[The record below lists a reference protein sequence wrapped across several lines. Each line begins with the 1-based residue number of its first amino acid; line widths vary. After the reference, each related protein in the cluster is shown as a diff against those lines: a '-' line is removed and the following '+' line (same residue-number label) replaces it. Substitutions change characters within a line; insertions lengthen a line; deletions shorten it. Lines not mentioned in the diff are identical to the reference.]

1 MLACTYWRAIR
12 IGAIRIALTRFTRTA
27 CLRAAAISGV
37 MPLLPLH
44 DKASV
49 SSMSVRG
56 GKDAALQPATAEQAE
71 DPRMIIK
78 RPNEGECYSK
88 RSEHFVEF
96 THANNGARDL

>member
-1 MLACTYWRAIR
+1 
-12 IGAIRIALTRFTRTA
+12 
-27 CLRAAAISGV
+27 
-37 MPLLPLH
+37 
-44 DKASV
+44 
-49 SSMSVRG
+49 MSVRG